1 MCTAQHKRV
10 ASTIKDSAP
19 TLPWSPSMDLALG
32 RSPGSGITSS
42 MNNVS
47 SGVRGITNSPKP
59 STSTSKKRKRASSGG
74 NIVRTGGGLRANNP
88 ALSGS
93 GLQIT

>member
-1 MCTAQHKRV
+1 MCTAQHKRAV
-10 ASTIKDSAP
+10 SSAKDSAP
-19 TLPWSPSMDLALG
+19 TLPWSPSMDLVLG

-42 MNNVS
+42 ISNVS
-47 SGVRGITNSPKP
+47 SGVRGIANSPKP
-59 STSTSKKRKRASSGG
+59 STSTSKKRKRTSSGG
-74 NIVRTGGGLRANNP
+74 DTVKTGGGLRANNP